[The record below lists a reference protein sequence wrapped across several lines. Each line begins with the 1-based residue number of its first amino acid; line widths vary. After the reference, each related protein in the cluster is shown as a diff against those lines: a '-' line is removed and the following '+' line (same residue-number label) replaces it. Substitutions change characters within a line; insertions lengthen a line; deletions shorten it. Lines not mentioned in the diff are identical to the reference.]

1 MSLAA
6 STYPAMMPTRPC
18 SFCLCLQGG
27 SVFAD
32 FDIDETK
39 IVSLRRISFDGFGCC
54 SLDGQTT
61 KMSQGDSR
69 LLLSAIASG
78 QLETALVEAALRRYF
93 AANSNV
99 IWEDALAEHE
109 LL

>member
-1 MSLAA
+1 
-6 STYPAMMPTRPC
+6 
-18 SFCLCLQGG
+18 
-27 SVFAD
+27 
-32 FDIDETK
+32 
-39 IVSLRRISFDGFGCC
+39 
-54 SLDGQTT
+54 
-61 KMSQGDSR
+61 MSQGDSR